1 MYFKALNVTVYH
13 ILQEQLKDAQ
23 VVHVK
28 PVHLNSDLISLTKR
42 QKKKNVYL
50 FNYHKLFASI
60 PRIISLIICPLWQ
73 YLLLTWGSDSPLVPM
88 VTSWYLDPDTSALL
102 RRYSRKTF
110 RPSYK
115 TARQKMTIQA
125 PTIPTTHY
133 KTFKLEYHS
142 GLLPF
147 ITCNNAKTQN

>member
-1 MYFKALNVTVYH
+1 M
-13 ILQEQLKDAQ
+13 
-23 VVHVK
+23 
-28 PVHLNSDLISLTKR
+28 HLNSDLISLTKK
-42 QKKKNVYL
+42 QKKNVYL
-50 FNYHKLFASI
+50 FYSHKLFASI

-133 KTFKLEYHS
+133 KPFKLEYHS

-147 ITCNNAKTQN
+147 ITCNHAKTQKWTKMLTQCVTCHWLGLNPLK

>member
-1 MYFKALNVTVYH
+1 M
-13 ILQEQLKDAQ
+13 
-23 VVHVK
+23 
-28 PVHLNSDLISLTKR
+28 HLNSDLISLTKK
-42 QKKKNVYL
+42 QKKNVYL
-50 FNYHKLFASI
+50 FYSHKLFASI
-60 PRIISLIICPLWQ
+60 PRIISLIIFPLWQ
-73 YLLLTWGSDSPLVPM
+73 YLLLTWGSDTDDSPLVPM

-133 KTFKLEYHS
+133 KPFKLEYHS

-147 ITCNNAKTQN
+147 ITCNHAKTQKWTKMLTQCVTCHWLGLNPLK

>member
-1 MYFKALNVTVYH
+1 MAIQSLEFWFKFDRTKFFSNFYTIINYLTRYIDSQNNKRLL
-13 ILQEQLKDAQ
+13 ILL
-23 VVHVK
+23 
-28 PVHLNSDLISLTKR
+28 LLL
-42 QKKKNVYL
+42 
-50 FNYHKLFASI
+50 
-60 PRIISLIICPLWQ
+60 
-73 YLLLTWGSDSPLVPM
+73 YLLLTWGSDTDDSPLVPM

-115 TARQKMTIQA
+115 TARMKTMIQA

-142 GLLPF
+142 GLFPF
-147 ITCNNAKTQN
+147 ITVTMLINRIESKHWWEKGLTCYWLGLNPLK